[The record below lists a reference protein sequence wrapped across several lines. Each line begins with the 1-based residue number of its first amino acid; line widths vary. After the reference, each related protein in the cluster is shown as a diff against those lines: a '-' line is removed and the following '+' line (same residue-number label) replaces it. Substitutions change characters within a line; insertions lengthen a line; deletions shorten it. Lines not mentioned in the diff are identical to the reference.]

1 MTPHRTLK
9 REVGV
14 RELHDG
20 LSRYLAYVA
29 DGGEVLVTMRGRPV
43 ARLSP
48 LDDRD
53 PLAELRARGL
63 VSEPSGEWVPR
74 RRDRAA
80 SRAPVSALVS
90 EQRH

>member
-1 MTPHRTLK
+1 MMPHRALK

-74 RRDRAA
+74 RRGRAA
-80 SRAPVSALVS
+80 SRAPVSALVP